1 MKIDFFYTQT
11 VFFSI
16 VVDQTDAD
24 I

>member
-16 VVDQTDAD
+16 VVDQTEAD